1 MTTYVHARVA
11 LVTALALTILLALP
25 TSCTFDQSIK
35 ETELT
40 VKPYPTTRYDS
51 SVVDDYAGTAV
62 ADPYRW
68 LEDDNADETK
78 AWVTAQNEVTHDYLA
93 QIPFRQALRDR
104 YEELFNYPKLS
115 SPRKAGDYYFF
126 YKNDGLQ
133 NQSVIY
139 RQLGLD
145 GEPEVFIDPNAL
157 NKEGTTSIGLAG
169 FSESEKY
176 VVVSRSDAGSDWTN
190 FTVREAATG
199 EELDDKLEWVKFS
212 GASWLGD
219 EGFFYS
225 RYPAP
230 PPGEVL
236 SGNNQNHAIYF
247 HKLGTPQAEDVKV
260 FDSPE
265 NPDYYHFGGVT
276 EDDRYLVM
284 YQQPGTDGFATYIAD
299 LEAAGGDISKLS
311 PKPLF
316 AGFDNKSS
324 IVDHRDG
331 KLLVMTD
338 IDAPNYRLVSVDPN
352 RPDKGDWVDVIP
364 ESENLLEGVSTA
376 GGGLIATY
384 LEKAAN
390 KVYRYAYDGTG
401 KAEIEL
407 PGIGSVGGF
416 GGKRDYTETFYT
428 FTSFV
433 YPPTIFKYDLAS
445 GESEVFYKTE
455 LKFDPADYVE
465 KQVMYESKDGTPV
478 SMFVVHKKGLE
489 LDGQRPTLLYGYGG
503 FNISLSPSFS
513 TSRLLLLENGGVYAM
528 ANLRGGGEYGEA
540 WHEGGMLKNKQNVFD
555 DFISAAEHLIEA
567 GYTNSDKLGI
577 QGGSNGGL
585 LVGAAMTQRPELFA
599 VAFPAVG
606 VMDMLRYHRFT
617 VGKGWIPE
625 YGSAD
630 DPEMFPVLRAYSPLH
645 NLKDGVEYPSTMVT
659 TADHDDRVVPAHSF
673 KYAARLQEA
682 HAGANPVLIRV
693 ETDAGHGAGKP
704 TSKIID
710 EQADI
715 YSFFFSEVGDAP
727 EGADPAM

>member
-1 MTTYVHARVA
+1 MRTSLPHLLFCGSV
-11 LVTALALTILLALP
+11 LALALGA
-25 TSCTFDQSIK
+25 CTLDQSIK
-35 ETELT
+35 TTEVTL
-40 VKPYPTTRYDS
+40 KPYPTTRKDA
-51 SVVDDYAGTAV
+51 SVVDDYAGTKV
-62 ADPYRW
+62 ADPFRW
-68 LEDDNADETK
+68 LEDDNSDETK
-78 AWVTAQNEVTHDYLA
+78 AWVTAQNEVTQDYLA
-93 QIPFRQALRDR
+93 QIPFRDRLRDR

-133 NQSVIY
+133 NQAVIY
-139 RQLGLD
+139 RQRGLD
-145 GEPEVFIDPNAL
+145 GEAEVFIDPNAI
-157 NKEGTTSIGLAG
+157 NADGTTSIGLAG

-176 VVVSRSDAGSDWTN
+176 VVVSRSDAGSDWTT

-199 EELDDKLEWVKFS
+199 KELDDELAWVKFS

-230 PPGEVL
+230 PEGEEL
-236 SGNNQNHAIYF
+236 KGNNQDHAVYF
-247 HKLGTPQAEDVKV
+247 HRLGTPQSDDVLV
-260 FDSPE
+260 FADPA

-276 EDDRYLVM
+276 EDDRYFVL
-284 YQQPGTDGFATYIAD
+284 YQQPGTDGFATYVAD
-299 LEAAGGDISKLS
+299 LEAAGNDPARLS
-311 PKPLF
+311 PKLLF
-316 AGFDNKSS
+316 GGFSNKSS
-324 IVDHRDG
+324 VVDHRDG
-331 KLLVMTD
+331 RLLVLTD
-338 IDAPNYRLVSVDPN
+338 VDAPNYRLVSVDPR
-352 RPDKGDWVDVIP
+352 RPDPDDWTEVIP
-364 ESENLLEGVSTA
+364 ESEHLLESVSTV
-376 GGGLIATY
+376 GGDLHAVY

-390 KVYRYAYDGTG
+390 KVYRYDYDGSG
-401 KAEIEL
+401 KREVEL

-416 GGKRDYTETFYT
+416 GGKREDAETFYT

-433 YPPTIFKYDLAS
+433 YPPTIFKYNLET
-445 GESEVFYKTE
+445 GESEVFYETE

-465 KQVMYESKDGTPV
+465 KQVTYESRDGTPV
-478 SMFVVHKKGLE
+478 TMFVVHKRGLA

-513 TSRLLLLENGGVYAM
+513 TSRLLLLENDGVYAM

-540 WHEGGMLKNKQNVFD
+540 WHQGGMLKNKQNVFD
-555 DFISAAEHLIEA
+555 DFIAAAEHLIAA
-567 GYTNSDKLGI
+567 GYTNPDKLGI

-585 LVGAAMTQRPELFA
+585 LVGAATTQRPDLFA
-599 VAFPAVG
+599 VALPAVG

-645 NLKDGVEYPSTMVT
+645 NLKDGTEYPSTMVT

-682 HAGANPVLIRV
+682 HAGDNPVLIRI

-710 EQADI
+710 EQADLW
-715 YSFFFSEVGDAP
+715 SFFFWETGGL
-727 EGADPAM
+727 EGE